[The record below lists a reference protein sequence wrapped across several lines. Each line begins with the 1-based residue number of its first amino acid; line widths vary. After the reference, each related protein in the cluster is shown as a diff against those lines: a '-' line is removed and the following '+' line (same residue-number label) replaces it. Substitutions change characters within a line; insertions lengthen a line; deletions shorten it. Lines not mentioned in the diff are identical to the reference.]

1 MYIYMYIYIY
11 ICTDTDMD
19 TCLFFELAH
28 TFPRVFPGVLN
39 PMGRGDLWCENHG
52 PHHGTL
58 LCILGYIPLVDI
70 EGVCTFF
77 FCNQG
82 IK

>member
-1 MYIYMYIYIY
+1 MYIYMYI
-11 ICTDTDMD
+11 CTVMYRYRYGYMFVFRTGS
-19 TCLFFELAH
+19 H
-28 TFPRVFPGVLN
+28 KNPRVFPEGFES
-39 PMGRGDLWCENHG
+39 GRGDLWCENHG

-77 FCNQG
+77 FGNQG